1 MGITLAV
8 HIAAGTVGLVAGY
21 VALYAAK
28 AGRLHRRSGML
39 FVYAM
44 LTMSLGGFAIAVVK
58 DVAPAV
64 NIPASLLTSYLV
76 VTALTTVRPA
86 ADQRRWLAIGAALVA
101 LAVGATM
108 VGFGAEAIANGGR
121 RNGMP
126 AFPFFLFGAIGL
138 LGTTGDLRVMR
149 SGPLVGA
156 PRLARHLWRMC
167 TALFIAALSFSVQAA
182 KLVPK
187 SARMPGMF
195 ALPVLAV
202 LATMFYWLWRV
213 RRTRALR
220 AIVLRAAAQAA

>member
-1 MGITLAV
+1 MRITLAA

-28 AGRLHRRSGML
+28 AGTLHRRSGML

-44 LTMSLGGFAIAVVK
+44 LTMSLGGFAIAAVQN
-58 DVAPAV
+58 VAPAV

-76 VTALTTVRPA
+76 ITALTTVRPY
-86 ADQRRWLAIGAALVA
+86 ADQRRSLAVGGTLVA

-108 VGFGAEAIANGGR
+108 VAFGAEAIANGGR

-126 AFPFFLFGAIGL
+126 AFPFFLFGSIALIG
-138 LGTTGDLRVMR
+138 TAGDLRVMR
-149 SGPLVGA
+149 SGPLAGA
-156 PRLARHLWRMC
+156 RRLARHLWRMC

-182 KLVPK
+182 KLVPR
-187 SARMPGMF
+187 SVRMPGLF
-195 ALPVLAV
+195 ALPVVAV
-202 LATMFYWLWRV
+202 LATMIYWLWRV

-220 AIVLRAAAQAA
+220 AISLRAAAEAA